1 MKECFIALREV
12 CLHVVTIDVDGV
24 AWRDLGRMRRDASQY
39 SLELQ
44 GVLDGDG
51 LRKRYWGEGDGRK
64 GRPAGR
70 PKSARLTVSTVRIP
84 AV

>member
-1 MKECFIALREV
+1 
-12 CLHVVTIDVDGV
+12 VTIDVDGV
-24 AWRDLGRMRRDASQY
+24 AWRDLAACDETPPQY

-51 LRKRYWGEGDGRK
+51 LEETVLVEGDGRK
-64 GRPAGR
+64 GRPARR